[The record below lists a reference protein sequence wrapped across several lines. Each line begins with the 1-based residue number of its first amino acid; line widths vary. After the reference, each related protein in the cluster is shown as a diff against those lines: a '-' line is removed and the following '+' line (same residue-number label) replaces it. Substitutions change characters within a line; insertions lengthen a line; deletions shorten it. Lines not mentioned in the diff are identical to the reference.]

1 MQEAASDD
9 LWMSILHM
17 NYDWTDSERTSIT
30 IMSQN
35 SIAAWPG
42 DGTSRLCEQSEP
54 KGVLPLCLL
63 HLRDLRLQRS
73 HHDFCSLLSLQ
84 RSLVVAQSFL
94 NLESLNQENTSTLEA
109 AHGCI
114 LHGGLCFPD
123 MPKSSLLCD
132 LATTTK
138 RDGARCRGMSFSS
151 VPGRVRVP
159 RALHAKSSPRR
170 ASSP

>member
-1 MQEAASDD
+1 MTGRTVNVPAS
-9 LWMSILHM
+9 LSCRK
-17 NYDWTDSERTSIT
+17 TASR
-30 IMSQN
+30 
-35 SIAAWPG
+35 PG
-42 DGTSRLCEQSEP
+42 LGMGPAGCVNKASLKACF
-54 KGVLPLCLL
+54 LCLL

-138 RDGARCRGMSFSS
+138 RDGARCRGTSFSS